1 MAVMDVYYVKD
12 NLTLVVPENICKI
25 ADQDLGAYDVELDE
39 GLQSAGLTSRCQAS
53 SVGGNG
59 EPNRFFWGPGV
70 GSVKL
75 WSPKNSQSL
84 VMFRQIYPLVMTN
97 IAMERSTMFKR

>member
-1 MAVMDVYYVKD
+1 MTINLEVHWGYRVLTHIHMDYVKD

-75 WSPKNSQSL
+75 
-84 VMFRQIYPLVMTN
+84 
-97 IAMERSTMFKR
+97 

>member
-1 MAVMDVYYVKD
+1 MDYVKD
-12 NLTLVVPENICKI
+12 NLTLVVLPEKICKI

-39 GLQSAGLTSRCQAS
+39 GLQSAGLTSRCS
-53 SVGGNG
+53 FFGRG
-59 EPNRFFWGPGV
+59 ERGAEAVFF
-70 GSVKL
+70 GSRSWKRQTL
-75 WSPKNSQSL
+75 TSENSQSL